1 MESMEEKFI
10 ITSARLRAI
19 RKEQKMTQREFADK
33 FGISQSSY
41 SAYESGTTL
50 PTLLFLMQIAVEY
63 NISLDYLAG
72 LSENKKGLQAD
83 EDEQYIT
90 QNFLKP
96 IYEKGYSEEEVNRI
110 AIQELAKAVAELQR
124 QQQKNTPDK

>member
-1 MESMEEKFI
+1 MENMEEKFI

-72 LSENKKGLQAD
+72 LSQNKKGLQAD
-83 EDEQYIT
+83 EDEQYIVN
-90 QNFLKP
+90 NFLQP
-96 IYEKGYSEEEVNRI
+96 IYEKGYSTEEVNRI
-110 AIQELAKAVAELQR
+110 AIQELAKAVAELQK
-124 QQQKNTPDK
+124 QQQKNASEN